1 MSDPVRTSRREAG
14 RRRGLLL
21 LALATGV
28 VAVIVLAVFF
38 LSQNHPP
45 KVSSAERGTV
55 ATEPAA
61 TPTPTASEPTV
72 AAEPQVEA
80 VGPSNPVSISI
91 PAINVNSSVIEI
103 GKGNDG
109 KLLAPAGKDINKVA
123 WYKDSATPGET
134 GASVLEGHIDT
145 VDGPSVF
152 YRLAA
157 VRIGNKIT
165 VKREDGK
172 TAEYTV
178 SAVRSYPD
186 KAQFPTELVYG
197 GDLSAPTLRVIT
209 CANFDQATRHYAGN
223 TVVFAKFN
231 KIK

>member
-1 MSDPVRTSRREAG
+1 MRKSRREAG
-14 RRRGLLL
+14 RRRGLSVLT
-21 LALATGV
+21 LATGIA
-28 VAVIVLAVFF
+28 AVIVLAVFF
-38 LSQNHPP
+38 VSQSQPP
-45 KVSSAERGTV
+45 KVSPSARGTV
-55 ATEPAA
+55 ATQPAA
-61 TPTPTASEPTV
+61 TPTASAPTV
-72 AAEPQVEA
+72 AAEPQIAA
-80 VGPSNPVSISI
+80 VGPSSPVAISI
-91 PAINVNSSVIEI
+91 PAINVNSSIIKI
-103 GKGNDG
+103 GKDNDG
-109 KLLAPAGKDINKVA
+109 QLKAPEGKDINKVA
-123 WYKDSATPGET
+123 WYKDSATPGEI

-145 VDGPSVF
+145 VNGPSVF

-209 CANFDQATRHYAGN
+209 CANFNQTTRHYAGN
-223 TVVFAKFN
+223 TVVFAKFDN
-231 KIK
+231 VK

>member
-1 MSDPVRTSRREAG
+1 MRKSRREAG
-14 RRRGLLL
+14 RRRGLSL
-21 LALATGV
+21 LALATGL
-28 VAVIVLAVFF
+28 VAVVVLAVFF
-38 LSQNHPP
+38 VSQKHPP
-45 KVSSAERGTV
+45 EVSPSARGTV
-55 ATEPAA
+55 SSEPTA
-61 TPTPTASEPTV
+61 TPTTSPSAAPKPTGSGP
-72 AAEPQVEA
+72 
-80 VGPSNPVSISI
+80 VGPSNPVAISI

-109 KLLAPAGKDINKVA
+109 KLKAPAGKEINKVA

-145 VDGPSVF
+145 VNGPSVF

-186 KAQFPTELVYG
+186 KAKFPTELVYG

-209 CANFDQATRHYAGN
+209 CANFNQQTRHYAGN